1 MIDNKTII
9 ENLEKRLSSF
19 SADPK
24 TQNIGRVEKNTD
36 GVISASG
43 LTRAFMG
50 EIIAF
55 QDGSTGFIL
64 NLDEDNA
71 SIILLSGGKDVK
83 EGDTVKTT
91 GKHLTV
97 SASESLLGR
106 VINPLGQPIDGKAG
120 ITKGR
125 EMPLEKIAA
134 GVVEREPVNTPL
146 KTGIKAI
153 DAMFPIGRGQR
164 ELIIGDRGL
173 GKTAIAVDTII
184 NQKNQA
190 KGQKRVVCIYVAIG
204 QKQSSVAQV
213 VEKLKQEDAFDYTIV
228 VAASASE
235 PAALQYLAPYAGSA
249 IAEFFL
255 EKGEDVLIVYDDL
268 TKHAW
273 AYRQLSL
280 VLRRPAGR
288 EAYPGDIFYLHSRL
302 LERAVRLNKK
312 NGDGSITALPV
323 IETQAGDISAYI
335 PTNII
340 SITDGQIFLVADLF
354 NAGVRPAINTGTSV
368 SRVGGAAQT
377 GAMKSVSG
385 KMKLEMSQFRE
396 LAAFAQF
403 GSELD
408 AATQAQLDRG
418 KRTNEMLKQL
428 QYQPLPEAFEV
439 LSIAAVTNG
448 MLDDIAAE
456 EVGKFEHGLHE
467 YVQKHDKKLLEKL
480 ATGEKLTEDV
490 VNDIKKVV
498 DQFKKTYAGSTV
510 KKETNAKD
518 TSQNSTNEKET
529 VKEPANKTKNN
540 GRKNK

>member
-1 MIDNKTII
+1 MIDNKAIL
-9 ENLEKRLSSF
+9 EKLEKRLSTF
-19 SADPK
+19 NADPK

-36 GVISASG
+36 GVIQASG
-43 LTRAFMG
+43 LTNAFMG

-55 QDGSTGFIL
+55 QDGSEGFIL
-64 NLDEDNA
+64 NLDEDSA
-71 SIILLSGGKDVK
+71 SIILLSGGKDIK
-83 EGDTVKTT
+83 EDDIIKTT
-91 GKHLTV
+91 GRHLTIN
-97 SASESLLGR
+97 ASEDLLGR
-106 VINPLGQPIDGKAG
+106 VINPQGQPLDGKAS
-120 ITKGR
+120 IKKGK
-125 EMPLEKIAA
+125 EMSLEKIAA
-134 GVVEREPVNTPL
+134 GVVERIDVNTPL

-173 GKTAIAVDTII
+173 GKTAIAIDTII

-190 KGQKRVVCIYVAIG
+190 KGQKRVICIYVAIG

-213 VEKLKQEDAFDYTIV
+213 VDKLRQEDALPYTIV
-228 VAASASE
+228 IAASASE
-235 PAALQYLAPYAGSA
+235 SAASQYLAPYAGSA
-249 IAEFFL
+249 VAEYFL

-302 LERAVRLNKK
+302 LERSVRLNDK
-312 NGDGSITALPV
+312 NGGGSITALPI

-335 PTNII
+335 PTNVI

-354 NAGVRPAINTGTSV
+354 NSGVRPAINTGTSV

-377 GAMKSVSG
+377 GAMKSVAG

-418 KRTNEMLKQL
+418 KRTNEILKQL

-439 LSIAAVTNG
+439 LSIASV
-448 MLDDIAAE
+448 
-456 EVGKFEHGLHE
+456 
-467 YVQKHDKKLLEKL
+467 
-480 ATGEKLTEDV
+480 
-490 VNDIKKVV
+490 
-498 DQFKKTYAGSTV
+498 
-510 KKETNAKD
+510 
-518 TSQNSTNEKET
+518 
-529 VKEPANKTKNN
+529 
-540 GRKNK
+540 